1 MNEKEKHPLHL
12 EIGRK
17 IIEKFSGRSELKMI
31 RDPACGGSQH
41 IPLFRDSK
49 KKRETQY
56 CNVDLLIL
64 KNGKVRVILEIEEA
78 DIKPTQICGKF
89 LTSAL
94 SRCYIHD
101 KDGGVVDMDASVLFI
116 QFVDTSKLKDKSL
129 KKDQFNMI
137 EESIRA
143 VLPLRDSKINTY
155 RLLYDDVGKV
165 IDAINQELAR

>member
-1 MNEKEKHPLHL
+1 MSDKEKHPLHL
-12 EIGRK
+12 EIGRE
-17 IIEKFSGRSELKMI
+17 IVAEFGGNPELKII
-31 RDPACGGSQH
+31 RDPACGGGQH

-49 KKRETQY
+49 KKRETRY

-94 SRCYIHD
+94 SLCYIHD
-101 KDGGVVDMDASVLFI
+101 QDGGVVDMDASVLFI

-129 KKDQFNMI
+129 KKDQFNLI
-137 EESIRA
+137 EESIRG
-143 VLPLRDSKINTY
+143 VLPLRNSKIHTY
-155 RLLYDDVGKV
+155 RLLYDDVSKV
-165 IDAINQELAR
+165 IDAISQELS